1 MKKNLLKPWHIIIML
16 ILPILLPIIFHF
28 AYYFPAKHDWL
39 VAQIS
44 IGELMEYT
52 GTTFGSIFLFFTVY
66 LTIRN
71 TRKDSKIEKL
81 RDVMADY
88 QTVLSPYFTVNFLL
102 EKDPLTNFETLR
114 KFIDDEN
121 KKYQILTLYLTE
133 ADKKIISDEFEP
145 YRLAMITSQVHFS
158 NHFQYVTSVKTFI
171 VNSDGIETSIKE
183 FGDSVAKLLVST
195 TKVFSK
201 ILDNYENSIL

>member
-1 MKKNLLKPWHIIIML
+1 
-16 ILPILLPIIFHF
+16 
-28 AYYFPAKHDWL
+28 
-39 VAQIS
+39 
-44 IGELMEYT
+44 MEYT

-102 EKDPLTNFETLR
+102 EKEPLTNFETLR

-183 FGDSVAKLLVST
+183 FGDSVAKLLIST

>member
-102 EKDPLTNFETLR
+102 EKEPLTNFETLR

-171 VNSDGIETSIKE
+171 VNS
-183 FGDSVAKLLVST
+183 
-195 TKVFSK
+195 
-201 ILDNYENSIL
+201 YPSILA

>member
-1 MKKNLLKPWHIIIML
+1 MEV
-16 ILPILLPIIFHF
+16 
-28 AYYFPAKHDWL
+28 YF
-39 VAQIS
+39 
-44 IGELMEYT
+44 
-52 GTTFGSIFLFFTVY
+52 FFFTVY

-102 EKDPLTNFETLR
+102 EKEPLTNFETLR